1 MKILWWNIVIKK
13 APSHK
18 DKRITSKKAS
28 SFKKSLFSFITTILK
43 LLLLIALFV
52 VVYFTLMSWF
62 LKLEIFVNWE
72 GKDVSSAI
80 FSILTLAT
88 ANSLLK

>member
-1 MKILWWNIVIKK
+1 MKTLWWDIMIKK

-18 DKRITSKKAS
+18 DKRATSKKAD
-28 SFKKSLFSFITTILK
+28 SFKKSLFSFITTVLK
-43 LLLLIALFV
+43 LLLLIALFI

-72 GKDVSSAI
+72 EKDVSSAI
-80 FSILTLAT
+80 LSILTLAT